1 MAIVPV
7 PAERE
12 QGAVQQ
18 EEQLAAVAPPPLEP
32 TPTQADEAT
41 LANVAQSAVVAQP
54 AQQAAPAQQSPGYTV
69 KNPYALLPTAVNF
82 SRVDG
87 DRPKSAVEVQY
98 DAGLLFE
105 ILGQTNGTFKLI
117 ADELLGAK
125 RGRSS

>member
-7 PAERE
+7 PTEKE
-12 QGAVQQ
+12 QGATQQ
-18 EEQLAAVAPPPLEP
+18 EEQLAATAPPPLEP
-32 TPTQADEAT
+32 TPTQADEAA
-41 LANVAQSAVVAQP
+41 LANVAQSAAVAQP
-54 AQQAAPAQQSPGYTV
+54 AQQAAPAQQPAGYTV
-69 KNPYALLPTAVNF
+69 KNPYTLLPPTVNF
-82 SRVDG
+82 SKVNG
-87 DRPKSAVEVQY
+87 ERPKSAVEVQY